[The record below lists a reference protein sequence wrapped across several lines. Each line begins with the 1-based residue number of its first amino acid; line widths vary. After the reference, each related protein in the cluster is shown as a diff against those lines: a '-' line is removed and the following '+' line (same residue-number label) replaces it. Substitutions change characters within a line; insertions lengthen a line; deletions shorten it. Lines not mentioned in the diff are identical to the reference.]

1 MNIYTGSNGNNNINI
16 TPADVTL
23 ESLLFA
29 TGNYMVKVNHR
40 NTRARCEICTIKTP
54 ERRE

>member
-1 MNIYTGSNGNNNINI
+1 MNIYAGSNGNNNINI
-16 TPADVTL
+16 TPTDVTL

-29 TGNYMVKVNHR
+29 TDNYMVKVNHR